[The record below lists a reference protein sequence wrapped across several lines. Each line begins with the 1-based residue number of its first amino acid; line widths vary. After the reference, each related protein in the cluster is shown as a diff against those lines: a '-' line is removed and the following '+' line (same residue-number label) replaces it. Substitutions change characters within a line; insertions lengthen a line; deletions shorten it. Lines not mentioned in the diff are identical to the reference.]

1 MIEREFADTE
11 RTLNTLTDR
20 AEFWQQD
27 HELAAICQHL
37 GPLLAEFNGFFE
49 SWSTLD
55 ARWHEAVFRGAMPY
69 RADEERGIRD
79 FYQLWLDR
87 AIKIMKILTLL
98 EGQGCRVGAADL
110 FRANLDEARGIL
122 TPDAEFFDDDALTK
136 RQEEAIEAH
145 RGGETVEFQEMG
157 D

>member
-1 MIEREFADTE
+1 MIDQGFADAE
-11 RTLNTLTDR
+11 RILNTLTDR
-20 AEFWQQD
+20 VESWQQD
-27 HELAAICQHL
+27 RELAAICQHL
-37 GPLLAEFNGFFE
+37 EPLLAEFNGLFE

-55 ARWHEAVFRGAMPY
+55 ARWHEAVFEGAMPY
-69 RADEERGIRD
+69 SADEERGILD

-87 AIKIMKILTLL
+87 AIKVMKTLTLL
-98 EGQGCRVGAADL
+98 EGQGCRVVEADL
-110 FRANLDEARGIL
+110 FRANLDEAQGIL